1 MNKKKKYWLKMFILT
16 CFWIVVSALIPL
28 GIRFIIELQNEG
40 VEIYHFYLI
49 LLSGI
54 CPVGLLFV
62 IPIIIQMKGE
72 DQRDIKQEIFR
83 AIWIGVPISEIL
95 ILMLFGFVYI
105 ITLL

>member
-1 MNKKKKYWLKMFILT
+1 
-16 CFWIVVSALIPL
+16 
-28 GIRFIIELQNEG
+28 
-40 VEIYHFYLI
+40 YHFYLI

-62 IPIIIQMKGE
+62 ISIIIQMKGE

-83 AIWIGVPISEIL
+83 AIWVGVPISEITL
-95 ILMLFGFVYI
+95 LMGFGFMYM